1 MNIGTYLSSLMYIL
15 FYHFT
20 SFRDSA
26 RERVMREVKALA
38 HLDHIGIV
46 RYFSAWVE
54 SGSAVD
60 VSCESSDLE
69 QEDDWESN
77 TSSGM

>member
-1 MNIGTYLSSLMYIL
+1 
-15 FYHFT
+15 
-20 SFRDSA
+20 
-26 RERVMREVKALA
+26 MREVKALA
-38 HLDHIGIV
+38 LLDHIGIV

-69 QEDDWESN
+69 QEDGWESN